1 MPSFHRPPARAAL
14 PAVRAARWTDRATAE
29 LWTTRTLQHHESRL
43 RRAAERREPWIEL
56 RSSVPASAGRV
67 LVREGADIVERPV
80 SCAVVRLD
88 LSGPGP
94 RILSSTPEDLPLW
107 DDSWELLQVLAATSD
122 TSGEHWLDPLVAVE
136 AVLAGRQDRAGAA
149 LRQWRRAVRASSAR
163 EVLAQLTGVVGQPPE
178 GLSWSSWGAWFEDR
192 LEEGS
197 RTASKSGPPV
207 REVPVLHRTGSFD
220 LAVDIDAVVG
230 EALAK
235 ESGAVEDWLDEVEGP
250 RRLRVVTELARPAGV
265 VQLEGSATT
274 VSSRHVAV
282 LLQRGADQC
291 PVVLDAHPELPLEP
305 AVQHHVHTGALLGAY
320 LGPALERLEARP
332 WPAQRVLLEQEPSHV
347 VEELVRELDGLA
359 PLPDGDLRVTVAA
372 AGVAVLPRDLRGW
385 LQRLAWRWRSFPWTT
400 QEG

>member
-1 MPSFHRPPARAAL
+1 M
-14 PAVRAARWTDRATAE
+14 
-29 LWTTRTLQHHESRL
+29 
-43 RRAAERREPWIEL
+43 
-56 RSSVPASAGRV
+56 PASAGRV